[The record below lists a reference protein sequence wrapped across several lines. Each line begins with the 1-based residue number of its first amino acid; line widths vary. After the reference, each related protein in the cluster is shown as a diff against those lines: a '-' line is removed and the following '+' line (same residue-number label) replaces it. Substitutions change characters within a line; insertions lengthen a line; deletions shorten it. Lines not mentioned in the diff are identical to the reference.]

1 MNLNPP
7 VKASDKTSKSAK
19 TPSAAK
25 VRTPGGSK
33 RDLPIASSPFSMPG
47 GGKKDSKPVAS
58 SSKTT
63 GTSGAASASKSSSL
77 KK

>member
-7 VKASDKTSKSAK
+7 VKATDKTSKSAK

-33 RDLPIASSPFSMPG
+33 RDLPVASSPFSMHTG
-47 GGKKDSKPVAS
+47 VKKDSKPVAS
-58 SSKTT
+58 ASKTT
-63 GTSGAASASKSSSL
+63 GTSAASASKSSSL